1 MNNTLF
7 LLNGYLLSMQLQ
19 DIKGT
24 EICLYIRTITRVT
37 LAQSVL
43 E

>member
-1 MNNTLF
+1 
-7 LLNGYLLSMQLQ
+7 MQLQ

-24 EICLYIRTITRVT
+24 EIFLYIRTITRVT
-37 LAQSVL
+37 LAQGVF